1 MENSKVKLH
10 GIDEI
15 KMTGESKGKLIRI
28 REGDYSETCV
38 KGYFCTFEIRGNPE
52 IIKLGYDT
60 GFGINNSL
68 GFGYTEEHRQDF
80 SPRRSRRTETVA
92 RDEKRKYIV

>member
-1 MENSKVKLH
+1 MENKKVKLQ

-15 KMTGESKGKLIRI
+15 NIIGESKGKLIRI

-60 GFGINNSL
+60 GYGINNSL
-68 GFGYTEEHRQDF
+68 GFGYVEEHRHDF
-80 SPRRSRRTETVA
+80 SPRRRKTEKVSE
-92 RDEKRKYIV
+92 DEKRKEQE